1 MSTTFTKDGAATL
14 DYTVDW
20 SAFLGTDTIATAVVT
35 TPAGLTELSEVT
47 TPTKVTVW
55 LSGGTV
61 GQSYTVVCRITTV
74 AGRIDE
80 RSILIRVRD
89 K

>member
-1 MSTTFTKDGAATL
+1 MNQTKDPQSTL
-14 DYTVDW
+14 DYSWDW
-20 SAFLGTDTIATAVVT
+20 APWLGTDTIATALVT
-35 TPAGLTELSEVT
+35 TPAGLTELSEAT
-47 TPTKVTVW
+47 TTTKVTVW

-61 GQSYTVVCRITTV
+61 GQSYTVTCKITTV

-80 RSILIRVRD
+80 RSLLIRVRD

>member
-1 MSTTFTKDGAATL
+1 MNFVKDSAATL
-14 DYTVDW
+14 EYVFDW
-20 SAFLGTDTIATAVVT
+20 TAWLGTDTIATALVT
-35 TPAGLTELSEVT
+35 TPAGLTEASESNT
-47 TPTKVTVW
+47 TTKVTVW

-80 RSILIRVRD
+80 RSLLIRVRD

>member
-1 MSTTFTKDGAATL
+1 MNTYTKDPGATL
-14 DYTVDW
+14 DYTVDFTAW
-20 SAFLGTDTIATAVVT
+20 LGTDTIATASVT
-35 TPAGLTELSEVT
+35 TPPGLTEASESNT
-47 TPTKVTVW
+47 TTKVTVW

-61 GQSYTVVCRITTV
+61 GQSYTVTCRITTV

-80 RSILIRVRD
+80 RSLLIRVRD